1 MKLNSNVNAILN
13 GIMASDC
20 SAVLLF
26 AGDEYNRT
34 DFVTELGNRYFKR
47 YWFNAAIDDTYQLC
61 ITLADRILVDFP
73 EERLR
78 LKQLLF
84 CQSRYNGPKTVI
96 KAVLEYIVSLKRD
109 VLIVFEGM
117 EALPD
122 NFDYTEFLY
131 LINHAPENL
140 KIVISASR
148 FLSVELYRFE
158 PRYPMLVGSEGLLKC
173 EDSYTFEEYLSDLN
187 DDQIAML
194 CYLADAK
201 ILSGNIIKEKYPEDE
216 ELLRYLGRKG
226 VYVSAR
232 EREDGDVIYQFTS
245 EFISYLKK
253 IAVNYQGIIDGLN
266 RTDLIDMI
274 LNSESIKP
282 NAFGYLLAS
291 LQFERYA
298 NAEEALG
305 IILRDGKQLTKLPN
319 FLISHKELLSKEYPD
334 EFKKLQLFNIALDI
348 YQNRNTA
355 LALKKSSELREY
367 FYSNKD
373 YIDYFILV
381 AAECICLEREGRND
395 EIMERIKEAD
405 EFVKVDDS
413 YKYYG
418 FVIRMILPEC
428 IRFGEWKTAV
438 IEEFLQLDA
447 IKNKFWYLKAL
458 EDLEFLYY
466 TLGNYRRALY
476 TAERI
481 KAIIPTY
488 VIPPRLIAM
497 GYFDNSDINKTE
509 NQVNEALNFAI
520 SNELQADIHMLYTA
534 KALVHAYR
542 GQMDKSVEYGYKSL
556 VNVGREDS
564 YEKYFTIMCKVW
576 AHAKAGE
583 HKYAHDLATVYLGYV
598 RAKAPQYT
606 QFMAAA
612 LAYVLYKMG
621 DVEGSYALS
630 REAIELGE
638 NRSVAWMMC
647 MGLAT
652 DYLLAKGDT
661 REIDLLVT
669 NIIKVANSHG
679 MLMLLVDYAHD
690 VYAPLLE
697 YAKENNIESKT
708 IENVMSLVRA
718 KEGDKEIA
726 ANVKLSMFG
735 DVSITVEG
743 KEIQWKTRKS
753 KDLFLHYVL
762 AGEVGID
769 RNVIIDFLWK
779 DYLYESAINNLK
791 TTNNIIRKTL
801 DAYGVKYKLN
811 YINSRYAISLEN
823 LDNDYSRYK
832 KLIENYA
839 KETDLMRK
847 VDVMNGILKIYKA
860 DFASDINYTDFE
872 HERTAIKQELI
883 IMMMKLI
890 RQLAKAGEY
899 VESKHFLNSLTRI
912 DEDNDYSHMIAELDR
927 FINITK

>member
-13 GIMASDC
+13 DIMASDC
-20 SAVLLF
+20 TAVLLF
-26 AGDEYNRT
+26 AGSEYNRT

-47 YWFNAAIDDTYQLC
+47 YWFNAAIDDAYQLC
-61 ITLADRILVDFP
+61 ITLADRVLVDFP

-78 LKQLLF
+78 LRQLLF

-96 KAVLEYIVSLKRD
+96 KAVLEYIASIKRD
-109 VLIVFEGM
+109 VLFVFENM
-117 EALPD
+117 DVLPED
-122 NFDYTEFLY
+122 FDYTYFLY
-131 LINHAPENL
+131 MINHAPENL

-148 FLSVELYRFE
+148 FLPIDLYRFE
-158 PRYPMLVGSEGLLKC
+158 PRYPMLIGEEALLKC
-173 EDSYTFEEYLSDLN
+173 EDSYTFEEYLSDLT
-187 DDQIAML
+187 DEQIATL
-194 CYLADAK
+194 CYFADCN
-201 ILSGNIIKEKYPEDE
+201 ILSAVAIRESFPDGEA
-216 ELLRYLGRKG
+216 LLRYLGRKG
-226 VYVSAR
+226 VYVSSR
-232 EREDGDVIYQFTS
+232 EIDNDDVIYQLSSSFTY
-245 EFISYLKK
+245 YLKEIRADYEDL
-253 IAVNYQGIIDGLN
+253 IASFAQTDIVDLMLNSQLIKTDAFEYLLVSLQLN
-266 RTDLIDMI
+266 RY
-274 LNSESIKP
+274 E
-282 NAFGYLLAS
+282 
-291 LQFERYA
+291 

-319 FLISHKELLSKEYPD
+319 FLLSHVELSGRVYPAEY
-334 EFKKLQLFNIALDI
+334 KKLQLFSIALDI
-348 YQNRNTA
+348 YQNRNATSA
-355 LALKKSSELREY
+355 LQRSKELREY

-373 YIDYFILV
+373 YLDYFILV
-381 AAECICLEREGRND
+381 AAECICLEREGRNA
-395 EIMERIKEAD
+395 EIMERLKEAD
-405 EFVKVDDS
+405 EFVKVDES

-428 IRFGEWKTAV
+428 VRFGEWKTAT
-438 IEEFLQLDA
+438 IEEFLEQES
-447 IKNKFWYLKAL
+447 IKNSFWYLKAL

-466 TLGNYRRALY
+466 TLGNYRKALF
-476 TAERI
+476 TAGRI

-509 NQVNEALNFAI
+509 NQVEEALKFAVA
-520 SNELQADIHMLYTA
+520 NDLQEDIHMLYSA
-534 KALVHAYR
+534 KALVCAYR
-542 GQMDKSVEYGYKSL
+542 GQMAKSVEYGYKSL
-556 VNVGREDS
+556 VNVGKEDS

-583 HKYAHDLATVYLGYV
+583 HKYAHALATVYLGYV

-621 DVEGSYALS
+621 DIESSYSLS
-630 REAIELGE
+630 REAIEVGE
-638 NRSVAWMMC
+638 NRSIAWMMC

-652 DYLLAKGDT
+652 DYLLSKGDT
-661 REIDLLVT
+661 REIDVLI
-669 NIIKVANSHG
+669 NKIIKVASSHG
-679 MLMLLVDYAHD
+679 MLMLMVDYAHD

-697 YAKENNIESKT
+697 YAKENAIEPKT
-708 IENVMSLVRA
+708 IEMVMSLVRA
-718 KEGDKEIA
+718 KDGDKEVA

-753 KDLFLHYVL
+753 KDLFLHYIL

-823 LDNDYSRYK
+823 LDNDYTRYK
-832 KLIENYA
+832 KLVDNYV

-860 DFASDINYTDFE
+860 DFASDINYSDFE
-872 HERTAIKQELI
+872 HERTSVKQELI

-899 VESKHFLNSLTRI
+899 VESKHFLNALTLI
-912 DEDNDYSHMIAELDR
+912 DGDNDYSHMIAELDR